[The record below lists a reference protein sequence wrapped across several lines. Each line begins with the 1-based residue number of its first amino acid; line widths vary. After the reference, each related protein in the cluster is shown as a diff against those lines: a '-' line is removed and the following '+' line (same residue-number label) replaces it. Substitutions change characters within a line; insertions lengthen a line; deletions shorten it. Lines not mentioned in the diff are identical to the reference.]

1 MEVDLRLIQN
11 KICHPVEEIR
21 IRTINSLLYKLDQ
34 KLVDTTVLVN
44 EDQLFKSLLK
54 SLNFGGSS
62 SYQVRFFLCMFLSY
76 MFF

>member
-21 IRTINSLLYKLDQ
+21 IRTINSLLYKLDK
-34 KLVDTTVLVN
+34 KLVDAAVLVN

-62 SYQVRFFLCMFLSY
+62 SQQVKFCVSMTML
-76 MFF
+76 

>member
-21 IRTINSLLYKLDQ
+21 IRTINSLLYKLDK
-34 KLVDTTVLVN
+34 KLVDAAVLVN

-54 SLNFGGSS
+54 SLNFDGSS
-62 SYQVRFFLCMFLSY
+62 SQQVKFCVSITML
-76 MFF
+76 